1 MKEYK
6 YAPRPELVGSAET
19 GYSFKAG
26 TVKAGS
32 QGELASYFT
41 DKGAN
46 IQADYKKQ
54 MALAKG
60 LSAAEA
66 AKEAEKARQAVLATK
81 ASKKTALSADEIRIM
96 EKAKEFGDKTDDMGR
111 RSC

>member
-1 MKEYK
+1 
-6 YAPRPELVGSAET
+6 
-19 GYSFKAG
+19 
-26 TVKAGS
+26 
-32 QGELASYFT
+32 
-41 DKGAN
+41 
-46 IQADYKKQ
+46 

-111 RSC
+111 RIF